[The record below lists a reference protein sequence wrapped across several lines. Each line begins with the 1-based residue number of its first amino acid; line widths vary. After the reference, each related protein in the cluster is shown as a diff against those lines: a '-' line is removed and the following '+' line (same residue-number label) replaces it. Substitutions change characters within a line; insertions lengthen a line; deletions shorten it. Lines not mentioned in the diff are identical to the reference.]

1 MEHNGDER
9 LYHNN
14 ILYRPSIHSDVQRGG
29 IGGGGGGGGG
39 FQLSTVA
46 TRCTFAVHSEK
57 TLLDSLQQA
66 VTPLEF
72 L

>member
-29 IGGGGGGGGG
+29 GGGGGD

-57 TLLDSLQQA
+57 TLLDSLLQA